1 MKCNVGKTERI
12 IRIVASLVF
21 MALGAVSWRGFYVAG
36 AVVFITAVIAWC
48 PLYTAIGFS
57 TCRETE
63 QEEIPAN
70 TVSADKDKRIRER
83 RFK

>member
-12 IRIVASLVF
+12 IRIVASLAF
-21 MALGAVSWRGFYVAG
+21 MALGAVSWSGFYGVG
-36 AVVFITAVIAWC
+36 AVVFITAIIAWC
-48 PLYTAIGFS
+48 PLSAAMGFS

-63 QEEIPAN
+63 QEDIPAN
-70 TVSADKDKRIRER
+70 TVSTDKDKRIRER